1 MAWGGWDKRRQ
12 HACRFCCDHFKS
24 DRSNWFT
31 QMARLGLAYCVWFFG
46 GTLPRNFVL
55 HSHRLAWRQWC
66 LPSRP
71 PETLKDLPP
80 LNKYCQI
87 FLAIRFLLVLSFLVI
102 FLLFFFVL
110 NFQTESCSKNRFVHK
125 TGDLPLLCDIWL
137 SLVLLRRF
145 QPSCFFLSF
154 LFFPLPL
161 LFDRKRCVNVWW
173 CELPPAYSCHS
184 FFFLNGL
191 ISFICFSEMPNNAQD
206 SSSSSQLQWY
216 GITCGT
222 QAIAR
227 SCQSPRSG
235 GVRDKTNRTWFKLL
249 FIGSVTMICNRPA
262 RQTCLLLV
270 SCIHCSYPFLSFP

>member
-102 FLLFFFVL
+102 FLLFFF
-110 NFQTESCSKNRFVHK
+110 CSELPNWELQQKSFRPQDWRLTVVVRYLVEPSALK
-125 TGDLPLLCDIWL
+125 TI
-137 SLVLLRRF
+137 STV
-145 QPSCFFLSF
+145 
-154 LFFPLPL
+154 LFFFIFSVLPSPSTFRQKAMCERLMMWIASGL
-161 LFDRKRCVNVWW
+161 LV
-173 CELPPAYSCHS
+173 P
-184 FFFLNGL
+184 FFF
-191 ISFICFSEMPNNAQD
+191 FSERIDFLHLFLRDAQQCTRFLILLSTAMIRHYMWD
-206 SSSSSQLQWY
+206 SSHCPIL
-216 GITCGT
+216 
-222 QAIAR
+222 
-227 SCQSPRSG
+227 
-235 GVRDKTNRTWFKLL
+235 
-249 FIGSVTMICNRPA
+249 SVAQVWRCA
-262 RQTCLLLV
+262 RQNK
-270 SCIHCSYPFLSFP
+270 